1 MNKFNQLKRG
11 KVIAIKNFDEGLY
24 RYVKA
29 YASLEGRTVTSV
41 FEEAVRQWMQGRGN
55 QREVSVWVSLEEAYK
70 KNERALER
78 MMEELVSKEGYAV
91 VCEGNLMG
99 IYGNYEEALM
109 HSRKKCSIQALIIKL
124 PPPNKERVL
133 ELGLPW

>member
-11 KVIAIKNFDEGLY
+11 KVIALKNFDEGLY

-29 YASLEGRTVTSV
+29 YASLEGRTVASV
-41 FEEAVRQWMQGRGN
+41 FEEAVRLWLQERGN
-55 QREVSVWVSLEEAYK
+55 HHEVGVWVALEEAYR
-70 KNERALER
+70 KNEEALDR
-78 MMEELVSKEGYAV
+78 MMEDLRSKEGFAV
-91 VCEGNLMG
+91 VCEGNLLG
-99 IYGNYEEALM
+99 IFRNYEEALK
-109 HSRKKCSIQALIIKL
+109 HSRKNCSIQALIIKL